1 MASCTAP
8 TTHPDAPAETD
19 GTATPDCG
27 VPAAESHMD
36 RSPLVSVIIPAYNV
50 ERYVEAAVRSVL
62 NQTLADIEVLVVDD
76 GSSDATGA
84 ILDRMARNDERLIAI
99 HVENG
104 GAPAARNLAIDRAR
118 GRYLVF
124 VDADDECDPRMLE
137 TLAALMQRDG
147 CELAISGFEI
157 VTTTGYGNG
166 EDSGDNTFVEVKQ
179 VADGIY
185 RSADAFHHASPE
197 LFDNN
202 MLYPP
207 WNKMFLA
214 SRLHELNIR
223 YRDVFWDD
231 FPFVLD
237 YIRDVERVSVTSE
250 PLYRFFRRRAD
261 SETARYRDGV
271 FEKRETENGWMRE
284 LYEHWHMADD
294 ATADEMISRRYI
306 ERLVGCVA
314 NECSPKNPRDF
325 REKRAQV
332 ARMLASP
339 AVKPSLAAARP
350 RSAKMRLMLIPYRM
364 GSATLCLLS
373 GMFIERVRGAAPTL
387 FARLKAHR

>member
-1 MASCTAP
+1 MTLDTDTSTSTA
-8 TTHPDAPAETD
+8 ARPAQS
-19 GTATPDCG
+19 GAHAN
-27 VPAAESHMD
+27 AA
-36 RSPLVSVIIPAYNV
+36 PLVTVIIPAYNV
-50 ERYVEAAVRSVL
+50 EVYVEGAVRSVL
-62 NQTLADIEVLVVDD
+62 DQTLTDLELIVVDD
-76 GSSDATGA
+76 GSRDGTGA
-84 ILDRMARNDERLIAI
+84 ILDRLAAEDPRMIAL
-99 HVENG
+99 HVKNG

-124 VDADDECDPRMLE
+124 VDADDECCPQMLE
-137 TLAALMQRDG
+137 TLARLMEDG

-157 VTTTGYGNG
+157 VTTSGYGNG
-166 EDSGDNTFVEVKQ
+166 EDAGDNTFVEVKQ
-179 VADGIY
+179 VADAVY
-185 RSADAFHHASPE
+185 PDAQAFRSASPV

-214 SRLHELNIR
+214 SRLNELHIR

-250 PLYRFFRRRAD
+250 PLYRFFRRRSD

-284 LYEHWHMADD
+284 LYSHWNMAGDP
-294 ATADEMISRRYI
+294 AADEMVSRRYI

-314 NECSPKNPRDF
+314 NECSPKNPKGF
-325 REKRAQV
+325 GEKRAQV
-332 ARMLASP
+332 AKMLASP
-339 AVKPSLAAARP
+339 AVKPALASAQP
-350 RSAKMRLMLIPYRM
+350 RSAKMKLMLIPYRM
-364 GSATLCLLS
+364 GSATLCLVS
-373 GMFIERVRGAAPTL
+373 GMFIEWVRGAAPTL
-387 FARLKAHR
+387 FAKLKAHR

>member
-1 MASCTAP
+1 MALDTA
-8 TTHPDAPAETD
+8 HIDAET
-19 GTATPDCG
+19 AN
-27 VPAAESHMD
+27 
-36 RSPLVSVIIPAYNV
+36 PLVTVIIPAYNV
-50 ERYVEAAVRSVL
+50 EAYVEAAVRSVL
-62 NQTLADIEVLVVDD
+62 DQTLTDLEVIVVDD
-76 GSSDATGA
+76 GSRDGTGE
-84 ILDRMARNDERLIAI
+84 ILDRMSAEDERLIAL

-124 VDADDECDPRMLE
+124 VDADDECVPTMLE
-137 TLAALMQRDG
+137 TLANMMERDG
-147 CELAISGFEI
+147 CELAVSGFEI

-166 EDSGDNTFVEVKQ
+166 EDSGDNTYVECKQ
-179 VADGIY
+179 VACATY
-185 RSADAFHHASPE
+185 RNADEFHLASPE

-214 SRLHELNIR
+214 SRLNELNIR

-271 FEKRETENGWMRE
+271 FEKRETENDWMRE
-284 LYEHWHMADD
+284 LYAHWNMEDD
-294 ATADEMISRRYI
+294 AIADEVVSRRYI

-314 NECSPKNPRDF
+314 NECSPKNPKSF
-325 REKRAQV
+325 GEKRAAV
-332 ARMLASP
+332 AKMLASP
-339 AVKPSLAAARP
+339 AVKPALASARP
-350 RSAKMRLMLIPYRM
+350 RSAKMKLMLIPYRM
-364 GSATLCLLS
+364 NSATLCLTS
-373 GMFIERVRGAAPTL
+373 GMFIEWVRGVAPTL
-387 FARLKAHR
+387 FAKLKATR

>member
-1 MASCTAP
+1 MHT
-8 TTHPDAPAETD
+8 
-19 GTATPDCG
+19 
-27 VPAAESHMD
+27 
-36 RSPLVSVIIPAYNV
+36 PLVSVIIPAYNV
-50 ERYVEAAVRSVL
+50 EAYVEAAVRSVL
-62 NQTLADIEVLVVDD
+62 NQTLRDLELIVVDD
-76 GSSDATGA
+76 GSSDSTGA
-84 ILDRMARNDERLIAI
+84 ILDALAAEDDRLVAL
-99 HVENG
+99 HVANG
-104 GAPAARNLAIDRAR
+104 GAPAARNRAIDRAR

-124 VDADDECDPRMLE
+124 VDADDECAPQMLE
-137 TLAALMQRDG
+137 RLAALMEGG

-166 EDSGDNTFVEVKQ
+166 DDSGDDTFVEVKQ
-179 VADGIY
+179 VADAVF
-185 RSADAFHHASPE
+185 SDAQAFRAASPE

-214 SRLHELNIR
+214 SRLNELHIR

-271 FEKRETENGWMRE
+271 FEKRETENDWMRE
-284 LYEHWHMADD
+284 LYEHWGMERD
-294 ATADEMISRRYI
+294 AAADEMVSRRYI

-314 NECSPKNPRDF
+314 NECSPKNPRSF
-325 REKRAQV
+325 REKRAAV
-332 ARMLASP
+332 GAMLASP
-339 AVKPSLAAARP
+339 AVPHALACARP
-350 RSAKMRLMLIPYRM
+350 RSTKMKLMLIPYRM
-364 GSATLCLLS
+364 RSPLLCLLS
-373 GMFIERVRGAAPTL
+373 GMFIEWVRGAAPTL
-387 FARLKAHR
+387 FAKLKARR

>member
-1 MASCTAP
+1 MAPCTTQNANAPQQPAASCDSPVSSGYT
-8 TTHPDAPAETD
+8 
-19 GTATPDCG
+19 TPDN
-27 VPAAESHMD
+27 AQDA
-36 RSPLVSVIIPAYNV
+36 PLVSVIIPAYNV
-50 ERYVEAAVRSVL
+50 EAYVEAAVQSVL
-62 NQTLADIEVLVVDD
+62 DQTFTDIEVLVVDD
-76 GSSDATGA
+76 GSRDATGA
-84 ILDRMARNDERLIAI
+84 ILDRMSQADPRLIAL

-124 VDADDECDPRMLE
+124 VDADDECVPTMLE
-137 TLAALMQRDG
+137 TLVSLMERDG

-166 EDSGDNTFVEVKQ
+166 TDTGDDTFVETKQ
-179 VADGIY
+179 VASAAY

-271 FEKRETENGWMRE
+271 FEKRETENEWMRE
-284 LYEHWHMADD
+284 LYAHWNMADD
-294 ATADEMISRRYI
+294 AVADEMVSRRYI

-314 NECSPKNPRDF
+314 NECSPKNPRSF

-339 AVKPSLAAARP
+339 AVKPSLASARP
-350 RSAKMRLMLIPYRM
+350 RSTKMKIMLIPYRM
-364 GSATLCLLS
+364 SSATLCLLS
-373 GMFIERVRGAAPTL
+373 GMLIEWVRGAAPTL
-387 FARLKAHR
+387 FAKLKAHR

>member
-1 MASCTAP
+1 MALCTTP
-8 TTHPDAPAETD
+8 TIQPDATGDPARNACE
-19 GTATPDCG
+19 A
-27 VPAAESHMD
+27 
-36 RSPLVSVIIPAYNV
+36 PLVSVIIPAYNV
-50 ERYVEAAVRSVL
+50 ERYVEAAVQSVL
-62 NQTLADIEVLVVDD
+62 DQTLVDIEVLVVDD
-76 GSSDATGA
+76 GSRDATGT
-84 ILDRMARNDERLIAI
+84 ILDRMAQTDPRLIVL
-99 HVENG
+99 HVANG

-124 VDADDECDPRMLE
+124 VDADDECAPHMLE
-137 TLAALMQRDG
+137 TLTALMQRDG

-166 EDSGDNTFVEVKQ
+166 DDSTDDTFVETKQ
-179 VADGIY
+179 VADGVFANA
-185 RSADAFHHASPE
+185 SAFHHASPE

-214 SRLHELNIR
+214 SRLRELNIR

-271 FEKRETENGWMRE
+271 FEKRETENDWMRE
-284 LYEHWHMADD
+284 LYAHWNMADD
-294 ATADEMISRRYI
+294 AVADEMVSRRYI

-314 NECSPKNPRDF
+314 NECSPKNPRSF
-325 REKRAQV
+325 REKRAEV

-339 AVKPSLAAARP
+339 AVKPSLASARP
-350 RSAKMRLMLIPYRM
+350 RSTKMKLMLIPYRM
-364 GSATLCLLS
+364 GNATLCLLS
-373 GMFIERVRGAAPTL
+373 GMFIEWVRGVAPTL
-387 FARLKAHR
+387 FAKLKAHR